1 MSNWEDAVS
10 WVWSTCL
17 DCSIDFG
24 GTLYEIPSIG
34 QYNLV
39 DGLAEALYER
49 GKYYVVTGTNDAGND
64 IYGISND
71 EFNSEIKYYKLNGI
85 DYNLITLTNNENK
98 VYKTG
103 IYYILQDEK
112 NNIYTISNDRFNPN
126 ESYY

>member
-1 MSNWEDAVS
+1 MYLIS
-10 WVWSTCL
+10 
-17 DCSIDFG
+17 
-24 GTLYEIPSIG
+24 SIG

-39 DGLAEALYER
+39 DGLAEALYEK
-49 GKYYVVTGTNDAGND
+49 GKYYIVTGTNDAGND

-112 NNIYTISNDRFNPN
+112 NNIYTISNDRFNAN